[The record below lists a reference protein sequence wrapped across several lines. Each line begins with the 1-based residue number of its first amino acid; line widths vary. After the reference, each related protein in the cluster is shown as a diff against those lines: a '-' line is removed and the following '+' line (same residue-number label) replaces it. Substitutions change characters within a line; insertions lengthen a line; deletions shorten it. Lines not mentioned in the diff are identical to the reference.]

1 MKKSKLRLFQR
12 GQKILLAVFALFLS
26 LSVVA
31 QQSTVTGVVLDAL
44 TNEPLIG
51 VAVTQKGASTGTITD
66 IDGNFSINVP
76 LGTNLVISYIGYQP
90 QEVKALA
97 HLKILLSENT
107 QALDEIVV
115 VGYGTQKKVNLTGA
129 IAAVDGSTIAA
140 KSSSN
145 VLAAMQGE
153 MPGVAVLRSSGK
165 PGSETSGMRVRGF
178 SSINSVSALVLI
190 DGVEGDLTLLNPDDI
205 SNISVLKDA
214 AASSIYG
221 ARAAG
226 GVVLVTTKTGQV
238 GTPRVSY
245 NGYFAVN
252 NPTNM
257 PERLPAWE
265 EQVFINESRMQA
277 GGTPEWNAEQSSW
290 IGNPNFNYRPN
301 NTNGRWDLFQATD
314 WVRAGTR
321 DYTTQQ
327 NHSVSI
333 SGGSKDI
340 NYLVSGNF
348 FTKNGIL
355 KYGPDKNERYN
366 LRVKLGAVLNKYMD
380 LSINAS
386 YNGNFTEENPYGAE
400 NILERLYRVRGRQ
413 PIFNPEEDVNYKTN
427 PYNGDLQVNPIQLMK
442 EGGLNESRYEAYM
455 GKGELN
461 IKDLLPGLRFKLS
474 ASRQAGYY
482 NNTISRRTLIWYD
495 RLGTGIRF
503 AANNPNSLEKVKN
516 YTFHDNFEALAYY
529 DLKKGKHT
537 FNLLG
542 GTTYENYRKDEMK
555 GVAKNLNSNDFPTF
569 NGYDSSQATN
579 TELSDKIETWAM
591 MSYFG
596 RFNYNFDDRYLF
608 EANIRYDGSSRL
620 APSNRWKAFPSF
632 SFGWRINEEAWFN
645 VPQID
650 NLKFRAS
657 WGQLGIGDQGLYD
670 YLAVL
675 KDGSLMGD
683 KYYYQEKLPSVTK
696 TWEVLSTTNIGLDV
710 NVLANRLTFTADY
723 YWKRNNDM
731 LIDYNL
737 PNLVG
742 VNAPVGNIGEMKSW
756 GWELQAS
763 WKDKVGDVR
772 YQVGFNLSDSQNEL
786 IKLNNSKKVSAGSNK
801 LIEGYALNTIWG
813 YKTDGYWSSRD
824 EYLAYKAANPGYQSF
839 NDANVG
845 GGDVR
850 YVAQGKADH
859 IIGAGGGTPDD
870 SGDLVY
876 LGDSN
881 GRYLFGFNLG
891 AQWKNFDISVLF
903 QGVLKRK
910 ILIDTNTL
918 APFQAT
924 SNMPWTIHRD
934 YWTPDNTDAFWPRLY
949 NQNTF
954 NYNPSDKWVQ
964 NAAYI
969 RLKNIQFGYNIPIK
983 KTIAQKLRVYVSGDD
998 IWEHSDLLKV
1008 FDPEVGN
1015 DAKATYYPFFRTWS
1029 FGVNLT
1035 F

>member
-1 MKKSKLRLFQR
+1 MKKSRSRLYS
-12 GQKILLAVFALFLS
+12 GCQKVLLAVFALFLS
-26 LSVVA
+26 LSMFA
-31 QQSTVTGVVLDAL
+31 QETTVKGVILDAL
-44 TNEPLIG
+44 TEEPLIG
-51 VAVTQKGASTGTITD
+51 VSVVQKGATTGTISD
-66 IDGNFSINVP
+66 MDGNFSINVP
-76 LGTNLVISYIGYQP
+76 SGTSLVISYIGYLS
-90 QEVKALA
+90 QEVKATNNM
-97 HLKILLSENT
+97 KILLAENSK
-107 QALDEIVV
+107 ALDEIVV

-129 IAAVDGSTIAA
+129 IASVEGSTIAA
-140 KSSSN
+140 KSASN

-178 SSINSVSALVLI
+178 SSINDVSALVLI

-226 GVVLVTTKTGQV
+226 GVVLVTTKTGQA

-257 PERLPAWE
+257 PKRLSAWE
-265 EQVFINESRMQA
+265 EQVFINESRIQA
-277 GGTPEWNAEQSSW
+277 SGTPEWNEEQSSW

-314 WVRAGTR
+314 WVEAGTR
-321 DYTTQQ
+321 NYTTQQ

-340 NYLVSGNF
+340 NYLISGNY

-366 LRVKLGAVLNKYMD
+366 LRAKLGAELNKYVD
-380 LSINAS
+380 VAINVS
-386 YNGNFTEENPYGAE
+386 YNGNFIETNPYKAE
-400 NILERLYRVRGRQ
+400 DILERLYRVRGRQ
-413 PIFNPEEDVNYKTN
+413 PIFNPEEDINYKTN

-442 EGGLNESRYEAYM
+442 EGGLDESRYEAYM

-461 IKDLLPGLRFKLS
+461 IKDLVPGLRFKLS

-482 NNTISRRTLIWYD
+482 NNTISKRTLIWYD
-495 RLGTGIRF
+495 RVGTGVRF
-503 AANNPNSLEKVKN
+503 SANNPNSLEKKKN
-516 YTFHDNFEALAYY
+516 YAFHDNFEALAYY
-529 DLKKGKHT
+529 DLKLNKHT
-537 FNLLG
+537 FNFLG
-542 GTTYENYRKDEMK
+542 GTTYENYRKDEMDAI
-555 GVAKNLNSNDFPTF
+555 AKSLNSNDFPTF
-569 NGYDSSQATN
+569 NGYDSSLATN
-579 TELSDKIETWAM
+579 TQLSDKIETWAM

-596 RFNYNFDDRYLF
+596 RINYNFADRYLF

-632 SFGWRINEEAWFN
+632 SFGWRINEESWFN
-645 VPQID
+645 VPLID

-675 KDGSLMGD
+675 KDGTLMGD
-683 KYYYQEKLPSVTK
+683 KFYYEEKLPSISK
-696 TWEVLSTTNIGLDV
+696 SWEILSTTNIGLDL
-710 NVLANRLTFTADY
+710 NLLNNRLSLTTDY

-742 VNAPVGNIGEMKSW
+742 VKPPVGNIGQMKTW
-756 GWELQAS
+756 GWEIQVS
-763 WKDKVGDVR
+763 WKDKVGEVN
-772 YQVGFNLSDSQNEL
+772 YQVGLNVSDSQNKL
-786 IKLNNSKKVSAGSNK
+786 IKLNNSRTIKAGSNK

-845 GGDVR
+845 GGDVK

-859 IIGAGGGTPDD
+859 IIGPGGGTPEDP
-870 SGDLVY
+870 GDLVY

-881 GRYLFGFNLG
+881 GRYLFGFNIG

-903 QGVLKRK
+903 QGVAKRK

-918 APFQAT
+918 APFQSTA
-924 SNMPWTIHRD
+924 NMPWTIHRD

-983 KTIAQKLRVYVSGDD
+983 KSIAEKLRVYVSGDD

-1015 DAKATYYPFFRTWS
+1015 DAKANYYPFFRTWS